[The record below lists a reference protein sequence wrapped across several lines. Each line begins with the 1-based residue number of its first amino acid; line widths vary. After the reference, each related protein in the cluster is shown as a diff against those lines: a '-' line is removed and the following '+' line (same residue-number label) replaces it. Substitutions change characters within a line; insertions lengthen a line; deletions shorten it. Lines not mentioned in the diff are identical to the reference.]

1 MTISQ
6 IKVRSVLVLATTQE
20 ARLTIFW
27 VAVIMDPSGV
37 NPSDVAL
44 PQTESPES
52 TRLRQDAAKKPHLG
66 RPYIELLGGRP
77 ICGPLVQ
84 KLMAQMRRASISTSS
99 KFIIDS
105 LL

>member
-27 VAVIMDPSGV
+27 VAVIIEPSGV
-37 NPSDVAL
+37 NPFGFTL

-52 TRLRQDAAKKPHLG
+52 SRLRQDAAKKPHVG
-66 RPYIELLGGRP
+66 RDDIELLGGRP
-77 ICGPLVQ
+77 ICGPSV
-84 KLMAQMRRASISTSS
+84 
-99 KFIIDS
+99 
-105 LL
+105 